1 MKGFQ
6 RTGADLVAQLSQQ
19 EAAVIRGLVGQIKD
33 MLDARAAESPQD
45 ELSRLTGI
53 RTGPS
58 TPPEDRIMARL
69 LPDFHVENP
78 EDGRDVHVEYGRDL
92 DMVEP
97 SSDLSAAL
105 RSLHEP
111 DLVEAKG
118 VAADSLLSSCPVD
131 GGTVRLSPEQADAW
145 LAAVN
150 DVRLAL
156 GTALDVSEDMPED
169 LGDDDPRSPHL
180 SVYHWLTWLQEN
192 LLQAMAS

>member
-6 RTGADLVAQLSQQ
+6 RKGSVLVAHLSRQ

-33 MLDARAAESPQD
+33 MLTARADEAPQD
-45 ELSRLTGI
+45 ELSALTGI

-69 LPDFHVENP
+69 LPDFHVEHP
-78 EDGRDVHVEYGRDL
+78 EDGRDVHIEYGRDL
-92 DMVEP
+92 DLVEP

-111 DLVEAKG
+111 ELLERKTAI
-118 VAADSLLSSCPVD
+118 ADTLLSTCPVD
-131 GGTVRLSPEQADAW
+131 GGTVKLTEEQADGW

-156 GTALDVSEDMPED
+156 GTALDVTEDMPED

-180 SVYHWLTWLQEN
+180 GVYHWLSWLQES
-192 LLQAMAS
+192 LLHALSD

>member
-1 MKGFQ
+1 MKSFQ
-6 RTGADLVAQLSQQ
+6 RKGSDVVAHLDQQ

-33 MLDARAAESPQD
+33 MLDARAAEAPQD
-45 ELSRLTGI
+45 ELSELTGI

-69 LPDFHVENP
+69 LPDFHIDHP
-78 EDGRDVHVEYGRDL
+78 ESGRDVHIEYGRDL

-111 DLVEAKG
+111 ELVAAKG
-118 VAADSLLSSCPVD
+118 GVADTLLATCPVD
-131 GGTVRLSPEQADAW
+131 GGTVRLTTEQADAW

-156 GTALDVSEDMPED
+156 GTALDVTEDMPDD

-180 SVYHWLTWLQEN
+180 SVYHWLSQLQES
-192 LLQAMAS
+192 LLQALAG